1 MADTKWPEVGQGA
14 KSMNAHAANL
24 KVDIAKLQDRIEG
37 GDHVPT
43 EVFRRFSLSVEGLL
57 DKVLGRP
64 DIRDL
69 QASTT
74 RCQEN
79 TDKTLMRASKSQT
92 SSAASHHTGSPLQS
106 KLPFASIE
114 AKFQRSALQS
124 STRITLPIGP
134 SARKLVLGLETIA

>member
-43 EVFRRFSLSVEGLL
+43 EVFRQFSLSVEGLL

-79 TDKTLMRASKSQT
+79 TDKTLMRASSRKPHLQR
-92 SSAASHHTGSPLQS
+92 AIIQDRPLQS

-134 SARKLVLGLETIA
+134 SARKLVMGLETIA